1 MNELVLTVKWAQ
13 AGSLTSA
20 VRHEFQHKQRCKNP
34 NVTCFGKRL
43 LHLKVGER
51 SWKKCWWKA
60 APARVFVSDCSLRL
74 RPGWTPQVFS
84 DLKLSRGGVAVEG
97 LSVHVRAAAV
107 NMSVVTVK
115 GCSIWNCWAKKESL
129 SLVSSTGNAFMF
141 DLMFETCKNP
151 ETKRCW
157 GHATNDCLKHQSK
170 TREGWFTDVH
180 SDCAVKTLFYFKWRI

>member
-1 MNELVLTVKWAQ
+1 MSTCWFLNISCQTWIPTQTEMQ
-13 AGSLTSA
+13 
-20 VRHEFQHKQRCKNP
+20 NP
-34 NVTCFGKRL
+34 SVTCFGKRF

-84 DLKLSRGGVAVEG
+84 DLKLSGGGVGVGGIRAR
-97 LSVHVRAAAV
+97 VRVCAAAV

-115 GCSIWNCWAKKESL
+115 GCSIWNCWIKKGSL
-129 SLVSSTGNAFMF
+129 SFLSSTGNVFMF
-141 DLMFETCKNP
+141 DQTCKNS

-157 GHATNDCLKHQSK
+157 GHPTNDCLKHRSK